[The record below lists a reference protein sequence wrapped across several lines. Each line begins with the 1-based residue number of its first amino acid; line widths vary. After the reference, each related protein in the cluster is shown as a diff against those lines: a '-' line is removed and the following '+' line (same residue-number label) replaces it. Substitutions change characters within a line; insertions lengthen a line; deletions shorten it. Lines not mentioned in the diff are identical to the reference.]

1 MEATIFEYLSSQ
13 GVFAVLFSGLLIYV
27 LRMIKYREE
36 QYFNSIKENE
46 VILIEIRDELKKVNR
61 KIPTE

>member
-36 QYFNSIKENE
+36 QYFNSIN
-46 VILIEIRDELKKVNR
+46 VFVNIDLSQSDHF
-61 KIPTE
+61 KSEPLLP